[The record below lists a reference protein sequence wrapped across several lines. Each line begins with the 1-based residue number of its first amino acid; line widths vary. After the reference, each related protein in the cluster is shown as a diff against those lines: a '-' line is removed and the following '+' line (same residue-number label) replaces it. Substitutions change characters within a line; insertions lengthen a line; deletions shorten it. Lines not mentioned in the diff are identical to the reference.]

1 MRQTHAILQ
10 AYKAELKKRRLTYR
24 DLAVRVGLSEASVKR
39 LFSSASL
46 TVDRLEALCDAID
59 ISLADLIRV
68 TETQDRPI
76 QVLEEIQEKE
86 VASSI
91 ELLVVANAVLNGLSF
106 EEIIQNYRFTKHEC
120 IRLLARLDRL
130 NIIELLPGNQ
140 IRSRLARNFRWRTNG
155 PIEQLF
161 AKQFEKQFL
170 RSRFNAPGEF
180 KVFAS
185 AMLSRE
191 SNALLQKQLQKL
203 VQLVSELH
211 NEDVS
216 LARALRF
223 GSSVLLALRPWEP
236 QEFAQLRRAPDER
249 VF

>member
-1 MRQTHAILQ
+1 MRQTHALLQ
-10 AYKAELKKRRLTYR
+10 TYKAELKKRRLTYR
-24 DLAVRVGLSEASVKR
+24 DVAVRVGLSEASVKR
-39 LFSSASL
+39 LFSSGSL
-46 TVDRLEALCDAID
+46 TVDRLEALCDAIE
-59 ISLADLIRV
+59 ISLADLIRAS
-68 TETQDRPI
+68 ETQDRPI
-76 QVLEEIQEKE
+76 QMLEEIQERE
-86 VASSI
+86 LAGSI

-106 EEIIQNYRFTKHEC
+106 DDIIQSYRFTRHEC
-120 IRLLARLDRL
+120 MRLLAKLNRL

-140 IRSRLARNFRWRTNG
+140 IRSRLARNFRWRANG

-191 SNALLQKQLQKL
+191 SNALIQKQLQKL

-211 NEDVS
+211 NEDVR
-216 LARALRF
+216 LPRAQRF
-223 GSSVLLALRPWEP
+223 GSSLLLALRPWEP
-236 QEFAQLRRAPDER
+236 QEFAKLRRTPDER